1 MKVVTEEEQKQLL
14 SLRESI
20 LSVVTSLGEIHLN
33 KLLLKEELDKLE
45 AQEKIQENNY
55 REFQKNERVL
65 FEQFEAKYGT
75 SNIDLVT
82 GEIAD

>member
-14 SLRESI
+14 LLRESI

>member
-65 FEQFEAKYGT
+65 FEQFEVKYGT

>member
-1 MKVVTEEEQKQLL
+1 MKVITEEEKKQLA

-20 LSVVTSLGEIHLN
+20 LSIVTSLGELHLS
-33 KLLLKEELDKLE
+33 KLVLKEELSKLE
-45 AQEKIQENNY
+45 AQEKLEEDKY
-55 REFQKNERVL
+55 KEFQQNERVL